1 MPKGK
6 GRATVTQL
14 SYNTIFLWGSTCS
27 FSLYPFSY
35 LSQCWILVNHADPSL
50 SYPIVGHDTHVLN
63 IIHPPTH
70 LSIHPFL
77 LHSHLVLFALPTY
90 CCSQKPNW
98 IGWKALS
105 YILHRSKGMCHSWCW
120 ALPSREDTYF
130 ESGQHVHLG
139 PLYPLP
145 SNFDPWQSYSLE
157 VPIQILG
164 VFEPRALTRRSKN
177 TTHDKSYT
185 KRGLVWVVIW
195 RKKNFT
201 HLH

>member
-77 LHSHLVLFALPTY
+77 LHSHLILFALPTY

-105 YILHRSKGMCHSWCW
+105 YTGRRAC
-120 ALPSREDTYF
+120 
-130 ESGQHVHLG
+130 V
-139 PLYPLP
+139 
-145 SNFDPWQSYSLE
+145 
-157 VPIQILG
+157 ILG
-164 VFEPRALTRRSKN
+164 VGPYPRGRTRTLSRANMCTWAHFILSPR
-177 TTHDKSYT
+177 TLI
-185 KRGLVWVVIW
+185 RGKAIA
-195 RKKNFT
+195 
-201 HLH
+201 